1 LKHWPARSARACL
14 KRKGKVVGI
23 DDVSRVYGFFL
34 ELKRSMQYL
43 VEYQGQY
50 MFSEGLGE
58 SRWR

>member
-1 LKHWPARSARACL
+1 VWRPPCGLEALACQ

-34 ELKRSMQYL
+34 ELKRLYL